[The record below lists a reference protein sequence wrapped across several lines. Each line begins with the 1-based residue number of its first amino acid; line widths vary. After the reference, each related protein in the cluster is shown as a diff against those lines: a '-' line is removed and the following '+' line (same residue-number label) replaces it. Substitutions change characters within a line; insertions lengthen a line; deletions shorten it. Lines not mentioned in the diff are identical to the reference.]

1 MNDIVKKGADLACDV
16 IDSVGWL
23 LKKMD
28 APGRKIV
35 REDARGATAEVSV
48 PIKAGKTGEIII
60 VLGETYQHYPAK
72 AANKDLEFAKGVK
85 VRVQDIGSNMMY
97 IEPIDGTSS
106 ELSCKQST
114 CDQVVADEKSTEPAR
129 PKSKKR

>member
-16 IDSVGWL
+16 LDSVGWL
-23 LKKMD
+23 LKKMES
-28 APGRKIV
+28 PGRKIV

-72 AANKDLEFAKGVK
+72 GANKELEFAKGAK
-85 VRVQDIGSNMMY
+85 VRVQDVGSNMMY
-97 IEPIDGTSS
+97 IEPIGESVSDLSS
-106 ELSCKQST
+106 KQNG
-114 CDQVVADEKSTEPAR
+114 CDQVAVADQAVQQGR
-129 PKSKKR
+129 PKPKKR